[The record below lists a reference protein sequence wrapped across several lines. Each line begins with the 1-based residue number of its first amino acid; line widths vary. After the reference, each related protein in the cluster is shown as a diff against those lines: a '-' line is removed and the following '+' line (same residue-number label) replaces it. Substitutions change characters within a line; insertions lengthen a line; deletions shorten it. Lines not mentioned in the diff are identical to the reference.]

1 MVNRQIDPLSIMNYI
16 PKKAMVVFA
25 HPDDAE
31 IGAGGS
37 AALWALNGCEITYI
51 QCNPYV
57 KI

>member
-1 MVNRQIDPLSIMNYI
+1 MVNRQITPLSIMNYI

-51 QCNPYV
+51 
-57 KI
+57 